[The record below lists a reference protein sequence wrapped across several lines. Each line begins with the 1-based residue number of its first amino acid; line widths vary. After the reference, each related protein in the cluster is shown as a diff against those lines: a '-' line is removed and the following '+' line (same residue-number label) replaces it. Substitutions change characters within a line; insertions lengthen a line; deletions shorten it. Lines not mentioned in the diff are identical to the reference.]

1 MNEKNHI
8 NTFTLTCLQIHYLTC
23 PQIKYTCVQD
33 CDEDKGLRCG
43 GTREWGDLHDTLE
56 KCCRGKLSWKKQNC
70 LDHISGGSDTTRHLK
85 EKPQVNANPVMTEM
99 EGLDIIKNMEGRLED
114 VGNVLEGKLVWVES
128 KMDEMNDVIRG
139 DVDDMKGRIATIEND
154 MREIK
159 ALLTQLVHHEK
170 EEDIRT
176 EE

>member
-1 MNEKNHI
+1 
-8 NTFTLTCLQIHYLTC
+8 
-23 PQIKYTCVQD
+23 
-33 CDEDKGLRCG
+33 
-43 GTREWGDLHDTLE
+43 
-56 KCCRGKLSWKKQNC
+56 
-70 LDHISGGSDTTRHLK
+70 
-85 EKPQVNANPVMTEM
+85 MTEM

>member
-1 MNEKNHI
+1 
-8 NTFTLTCLQIHYLTC
+8 
-23 PQIKYTCVQD
+23 
-33 CDEDKGLRCG
+33 
-43 GTREWGDLHDTLE
+43 
-56 KCCRGKLSWKKQNC
+56 
-70 LDHISGGSDTTRHLK
+70 
-85 EKPQVNANPVMTEM
+85 MTEM

-114 VGNVLEGKLVWVES
+114 VGNVLEG